1 MPLVGIQDS
10 VLSPLKKA
18 SQKADTIMARIAA
31 GHRLNSAAD
40 DAAGMAISINL
51 DAELRSL
58 QQASNNTVQA
68 VSVMRTA
75 EGGMNSIG
83 DSLTRLSEL
92 SVMAGSSTYSA
103 SQRDMI
109 QTEINAIT
117 DQINQV
123 AAGTEYNGRPLLDG
137 TSGDMTFQV
146 GTGDTPSDRLVFE
159 TPDLSAGALGI
170 YGGSVATPSDAG
182 TLNDNVQAALDQ
194 LNQARA
200 DVGTKLNVAEN
211 AATNLATT
219 MENTAASL
227 SQVRDLDIAKA
238 STDKAGSIIQMKM
251 GISIA
256 AQGNGIQSSLVE
268 KLLL

>member
-1 MPLVGIQDS
+1 MPLVGVQDS

-18 SQKADTIMARIAA
+18 SQKADSIMARIAA

-146 GTGDTPSDRLVFE
+146 GTGNSPSDRIVFG
-159 TPDLSAGALGI
+159 PDLSAGVLGV
-170 YGGSVATPSDAG
+170 YGGSVATPGDAG

-194 LNQARA
+194 LNQVRA
-200 DVGTKLNVAEN
+200 DVGAKLNVAEN

-227 SQVRDLDIAKA
+227 SQIRDLDIAKA

-256 AQGNGIQSSLVE
+256 AQGNGIQSSMVE